1 MDSASDSGSEGWG
14 FESLLACQK
23 TVARWAAVFCF
34 MRIIRPEVRKMKR
47 DSKIMTWVQA
57 LRGNPM
63 VSDPA
68 PIVTDPN
75 GSYTGRPR
83 DPYEKPIQ
91 DADDL

>member
-1 MDSASDSGSEGWG
+1 M
-14 FESLLACQK
+14 
-23 TVARWAAVFCF
+23 AAVRVGWQPFCF
-34 MRIIRPEVRKMKR
+34 LGKLRPEVTVMKDMRKELL
-47 DSKIMTWVQA
+47 WAQA

-75 GSYTGRPR
+75 GSYTGRTKE
-83 DPYEKPIQ
+83 PYEKPVQ